1 MTVSDLLEQPC
12 NKSDHAI
19 NLVTSCKQFFVGL
32 HGDKIYS
39 FVCGN
44 IIIINNIIIIII
56 FILLALMKIRA
67 YGSKALQ

>member
-12 NKSDHAI
+12 NKSD
-19 NLVTSCKQFFVGL
+19 NKFFVGL
-32 HGDKIYS
+32 HGDKIYNS

-44 IIIINNIIIIII
+44 
-56 FILLALMKIRA
+56 ILLALMKIQA